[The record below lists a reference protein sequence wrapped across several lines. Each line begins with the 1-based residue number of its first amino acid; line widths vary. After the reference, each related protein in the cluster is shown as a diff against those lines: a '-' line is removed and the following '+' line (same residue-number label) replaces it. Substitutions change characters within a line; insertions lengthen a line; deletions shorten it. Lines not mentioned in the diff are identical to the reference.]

1 MIYKYSLSRRQ
12 SLFKRSFDI
21 FLSFLL
27 LCFLLLPILLLLVLS
42 SIYHRSSGLF
52 VQRGWKAWADFQ
64 NSKIRSMYHRVSGST
79 ITSVNDPRI
88 SPFGLF
94 LRRYKLDELPQLF
107 NILLGDMSFVGPR
120 PDVPGYADCLT
131 GSYRSI
137 LSLRPGITGPASIV
151 FRNEEI
157 LLSKVSDP
165 KSFNDNYIW
174 PRKIKLNLCYL
185 QSWSF
190 RKDLCLF
197 FVQFLTSSRFCLC

>member
-12 SLFKRSFDI
+12 ALFKRSFDI

-52 VQRGWKAWADFQ
+52 VQARVGRHGRIFKIL
-64 NSKIRSMYHRVSGST
+64 KIRSMYHRVSGST

-174 PRKIKLNLCYL
+174 PRKIKLNLRYL

-190 RKDLCLF
+190 RKDLLLILRTIF
-197 FVQFLTSSRFCLC
+197 NK